1 MFLLSP
7 SRHRKSPNGVRKAE
21 GAESSTEGRPT
32 KQRTEEP
39 LSLQLSGNKERTNVQ
54 NGDRNA
60 ETLFF
65 KVPTEKGG
73 HFPRLRGAACGQA
86 KSVVCAACL
95 ANLETASLDL
105 PALWSKRPSGHLAQ
119 ESPDAQKDPIFL
131 PA

>member
-1 MFLLSP
+1 MEF
-7 SRHRKSPNGVRKAE
+7 E
-21 GAESSTEGRPT
+21 
-32 KQRTEEP
+32 KQRERRAP
-39 LSLQLSGNKERTNVQ
+39 QRASQPNKGQRSLCLSGLSGNKERTNVQ